1 MKLSKLKNKLLVGE
15 KISLPLIFIESNND
29 YLVSQ
34 YISQIA
40 KNNLL
45 EQREISAVNEMI
57 DIESGMFKETEY
69 LYIYHYNNNKDQ
81 LNFDEL
87 KNYNIIILSEK
98 EISECSIDA
107 IIFNKLENWQIED
120 YINVLIP
127 GLNKQ
132 ETKWLCEIT
141 QYDLNRLE
149 NEAGK
154 INIFDKKDQAKIFEL
169 INDDNGY
176 CDLNE
181 LGIFNLSNAIIKHDI
196 VGIKKVLDNIDY
208 IDVEGTGLV
217 TILLKN
223 FLNVINMQLNNRA
236 TPENCKM
243 SEKQFRYYQYYL
255 CNKYSNEKLINNYK
269 FLTSIDYRLK
279 SGLLDMSNQQL
290 VYYVVQNIL

>member
-1 MKLSKLKNKLLVGE
+1 MKLSELKTKLLADE

-29 YLVSQ
+29 YLTKQ
-34 YISQIA
+34 YINQIA

-45 EQREISAVNEMI
+45 EQKEISSINEMI
-57 DIESGMFKETEY
+57 DIESGMFKEKEY
-69 LYIYHYNNNKDQ
+69 LYIYHYNNKDNI
-81 LNFDEL
+81 NFDEL
-87 KNYNIIILSEK
+87 KTYKIIILSEK
-98 EISECSIDA
+98 EITQCSIDS

-132 ETKWLCEIT
+132 ETKWLCEIA

-149 NEAGK
+149 NEANK
-154 INIFDKKDQAKIFEL
+154 INIFDTKDQDKIFEL

-196 VGIKKVLDNIDY
+196 VQIKKVLDNIDY

-223 FLNVINMQLNNRA
+223 FLNVINVQLNNRA
-236 TPENCKM
+236 TSENCKM
-243 SEKQFRYYQYYL
+243 TEKQFRYYQYYL

-269 FLTSIDYRLK
+269 FLTNIDYRLK
-279 SGLLDMSNQQL
+279 SGLLDMSNQQM
-290 VYYVVQNIL
+290 VYYIVQNIL

>member
-1 MKLSKLKNKLLVGE
+1 MKLSELKTKLLADE

-29 YLVSQ
+29 YLTKQ
-34 YISQIA
+34 YINQIA

-45 EQREISAVNEMI
+45 EQKEISSINEMI
-57 DIESGMFKETEY
+57 DIESGMFKEKEY
-69 LYIYHYNNNKDQ
+69 LYIYHYNNKDNI
-81 LNFDEL
+81 NFDEL
-87 KNYNIIILSEK
+87 KTYKIIILSEK
-98 EISECSIDA
+98 EITQCSIDS

-132 ETKWLCEIT
+132 ETKWLCEIA

-149 NEAGK
+149 NEANK
-154 INIFDKKDQAKIFEL
+154 INIFDTKDQDKIFEL

-196 VGIKKVLDNIDY
+196 VEIKKVLDNIDY

-223 FLNVINMQLNNRA
+223 FLNVINVQLNNRA
-236 TPENCKM
+236 TSENCKM
-243 SEKQFRYYQYYL
+243 TEKQFRYYQYYL

-269 FLTSIDYRLK
+269 FLTNIDYRLK
-279 SGLLDMSNQQL
+279 SGLLDMSNQQM
-290 VYYVVQNIL
+290 VYYIVQNIL

>member
-1 MKLSKLKNKLLVGE
+1 MKLSELKTKLLADE

-29 YLVSQ
+29 YLTKQ
-34 YISQIA
+34 YINQIA

-45 EQREISAVNEMI
+45 EQKEISSINEMI
-57 DIESGMFKETEY
+57 DIESGMFKEKEY
-69 LYIYHYNNNKDQ
+69 LYIYHYNNKDNI
-81 LNFDEL
+81 NFDEL
-87 KNYNIIILSEK
+87 KTYKIIILSEK
-98 EISECSIDA
+98 EITQCSIDS

-132 ETKWLCEIT
+132 ETKWLCEIA

-149 NEAGK
+149 NEANK
-154 INIFDKKDQAKIFEL
+154 INIFDTKDQDKIFEL

-181 LGIFNLSNAIIKHDI
+181 LGIFNLSNAIVKHDI
-196 VGIKKVLDNIDY
+196 VEIKKVLDNIDY

-223 FLNVINMQLNNRA
+223 FLNVINVQLNNRA
-236 TPENCKM
+236 TSENCKM
-243 SEKQFRYYQYYL
+243 TEKQFRYYQYYL

-269 FLTSIDYRLK
+269 FLTNIDYRLK
-279 SGLLDMSNQQL
+279 SGLLDMSNQQM
-290 VYYVVQNIL
+290 VYYIVQNIL